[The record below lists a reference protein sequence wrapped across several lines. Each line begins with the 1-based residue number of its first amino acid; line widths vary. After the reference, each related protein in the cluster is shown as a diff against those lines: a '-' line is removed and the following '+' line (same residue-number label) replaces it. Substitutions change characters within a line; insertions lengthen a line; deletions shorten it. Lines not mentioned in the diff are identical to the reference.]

1 MPHGTVGPGQPG
13 RLGGVESPV
22 FIALSVLGAGIAV
35 GLQSPMVGILSSRL
49 GTLEAIFIVHIGGAV
64 ASVLPLLL
72 LRGGGKLGQL
82 TAVPW
87 YTLLAGVLGLVVV
100 AAIGY
105 AVPRIGAG
113 ATTVLLVAAQLLAAT
128 LADQFGWFGI
138 AVKPLDLGKVLGL
151 GLLLAGAWLVVRP
164 N

>member
-1 MPHGTVGPGQPG
+1 M
-13 RLGGVESPV
+13 ESLV
-22 FIALSVLGAGIAV
+22 FIALTVLGAGIAV
-35 GLQSPMVGILSSRL
+35 GLQSPMLGILSSRL

-64 ASVLPLLL
+64 ASLLPLL

>member
-1 MPHGTVGPGQPG
+1 MPRGTVGPGQPG

>member
-1 MPHGTVGPGQPG
+1 M
-13 RLGGVESPV
+13 ESPV

-113 ATTVLLVAAQLLAAT
+113 TTTVLLVAAQLLAAT

>member
-1 MPHGTVGPGQPG
+1 VPYGTVGPGQPG
-13 RLGGVESPV
+13 RLGGVESLV
-22 FIALSVLGAGIAV
+22 FIALSVLAAGIAV
-35 GLQSPMVGILSSRL
+35 GLQSPMLGILSSRL

-82 TAVPW
+82 AAVPW

>member
-1 MPHGTVGPGQPG
+1 M
-13 RLGGVESPV
+13 ESPV